1 MIEML
6 LVLCALL
13 AGKRYHSGMG
23 MQICTEW
30 TQ

>member
-6 LVLCALL
+6 LVLCALRV
-13 AGKRYHSGMG
+13 GKRFHSGMG

-30 TQ
+30 MQ

>member
-13 AGKRYHSGMG
+13 AAKRFHSGMG
-23 MQICTEW
+23 MPTFTELM
-30 TQ
+30 Q